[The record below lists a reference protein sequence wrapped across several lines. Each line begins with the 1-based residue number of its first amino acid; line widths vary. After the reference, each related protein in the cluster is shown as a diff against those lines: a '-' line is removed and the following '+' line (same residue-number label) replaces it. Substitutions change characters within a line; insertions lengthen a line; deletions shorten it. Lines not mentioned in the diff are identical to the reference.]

1 MFCLFCGF
9 VVILFVC
16 HKRNRWII
24 HKKDGDVTN
33 KIFLINWLVQMTQK
47 NDFIRAAFE
56 EAPKEEFHSYLVPG
70 VSFDEK
76 KEGSYYLFECGSCTS
91 NVSIQ

>member
-1 MFCLFCGF
+1 LIIY
-9 VVILFVC
+9 VLFVC

-56 EAPKEEFHSYLVPG
+56 EAPKEEFHSYQGFP
-70 VSFDEK
+70 SMKRK
-76 KEGSYYLFECGSCTS
+76 KGHIIYL
-91 NVSIQ
+91 NVGHV